1 MERIEHEKIKRERAS
16 RNAPKRER
24 KKESVIVVWCIVVVV
39 MVIVIAAIV
48 CVVGVSLL
56 FGEPALK
63 ER

>member
-1 MERIEHEKIKRERAS
+1 MRQGEEKERRKSQRAVGDS
-16 RNAPKRER
+16 CL
-24 KKESVIVVWCIVVVV
+24 VWVVVVV

>member
-1 MERIEHEKIKRERAS
+1 MRQKEK
-16 RNAPKRER
+16 ER
-24 KKESVIVVWCIVVVV
+24 KSQRVGDSCLVYIVVVVVV